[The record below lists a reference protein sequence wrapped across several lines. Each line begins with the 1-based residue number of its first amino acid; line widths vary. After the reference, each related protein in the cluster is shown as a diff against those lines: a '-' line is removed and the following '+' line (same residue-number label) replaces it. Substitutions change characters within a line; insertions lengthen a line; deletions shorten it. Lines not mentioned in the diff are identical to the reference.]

1 MTNYKMDDKL
11 QNYDSLIVRGFRYT
25 IFTNTI
31 DTKKQVSDITTI
43 TIRLLYKKA

>member
-31 DTKKQVSDITTI
+31 DTKKQVSDMRTTTI
-43 TIRLLYKKA
+43 RILYKKA